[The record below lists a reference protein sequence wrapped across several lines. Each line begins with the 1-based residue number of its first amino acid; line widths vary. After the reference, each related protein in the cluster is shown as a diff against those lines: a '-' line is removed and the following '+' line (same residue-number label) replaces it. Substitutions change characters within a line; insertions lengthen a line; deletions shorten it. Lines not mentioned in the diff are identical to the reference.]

1 MKPWFSKIILHAGSV
16 LAVFGMLFV
25 PVCTSSVRAAP
36 GDLTRVSVDS
46 SGLQADGFSYT
57 GEISTDGRFVAFYSE
72 AGNLVPGDTN
82 GLADVFLRD
91 RQLGVTTRVSV
102 DSTGAQVGGGGD
114 PSISA
119 DGRFVAFDSGATNL
133 VTGD

>member
-1 MKPWFSKIILHAGSV
+1 MKTRFSKVISRV
-16 LAVFGMLFV
+16 FSTLAALGMLFGPGV
-25 PVCTSSVRAAP
+25 TSPVFAAP

-57 GEISTDGRFVAFYSE
+57 GEISADGRFVAFYSE

-91 RQLGVTTRVSV
+91 RQLGITTRVSV
-102 DSTGAQVGGGGD
+102 DSTGAQVGGGGN
-114 PSISA
+114 PSIS
-119 DGRFVAFDSGATNL
+119 
-133 VTGD
+133 